1 MKTRIAP
8 TPSGYLHVG
17 NLLSFAYTWLLA
29 RQQHG
34 SLLLRIDD
42 IDNDRFRPAYL
53 DFIFSCLRQYGI
65 SYTEGPQNADDF
77 VARWSQQHRMPRY
90 QQLLQQLAHAG
101 HVFACQCSR
110 RQQQLQGC
118 PCQHL
123 ALRLDKAGVQW
134 KLRVPKDSIV
144 SWNDAL
150 LGHQQ
155 IPLAKVMGSFVV
167 KRKNGWPSYQLASV
181 ADDEDFAITH
191 IVRGHDLLH
200 STAAQLLLAQLL
212 GFSRFQQIR
221 FYHHALLT
229 DKNGQKLSKSAG
241 AQAAPPEPA
250 ADFDEQV
257 RRFLA
262 HHYPGLHWPAG
273 LAWQQLSIPRSA

>member
-8 TPSGYLHVG
+8 TPSGYLHLG

-29 RQQHG
+29 QQQRG

-53 DFIFSCLRQYGI
+53 EYIFSCLRQYGI
-65 SYTEGPQNADDF
+65 SYTEGPQDAADF
-77 VARWSQQHRMPRY
+77 AARWSQQHRLPRY

-110 RQQQLQGC
+110 QQQQQQGC

-123 ALRLDKAGVQW
+123 SLPLDTAGVQW
-134 KLRVPKDSIV
+134 KLRVPEDSIV

-150 LGHQQ
+150 LGQQQ
-155 IPLAKVMGSFVV
+155 IPLAKAMGPFVV

-212 GFSRFQQIR
+212 GFSGFQQIR

-229 DKNGQKLSKSAG
+229 NTEGEKLSKSAG
-241 AQAAPPEPA
+241 TQAAPPAPA

-257 RRFLA
+257 RRFLQQL
-262 HHYPGLHWPAG
+262 YPGLQAPAG
-273 LAWQQLSIPRSA
+273 LAWQQLSIPLSA